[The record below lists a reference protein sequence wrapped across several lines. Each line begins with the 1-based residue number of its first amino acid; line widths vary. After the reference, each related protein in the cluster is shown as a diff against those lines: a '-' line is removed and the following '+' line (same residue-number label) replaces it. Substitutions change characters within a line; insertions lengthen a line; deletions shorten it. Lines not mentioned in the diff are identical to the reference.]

1 MSNYVFLIDQN
12 KTPLNPV
19 HPAQARKLLDSGKA
33 AVFRRYPFTLILK
46 RIIENPN
53 VYPLTL
59 KIDPG
64 SKFTGIVL
72 VTNQGNVIWGME
84 LQHRGQQI
92 KDALEHRRAVR
103 RGRRNRNTR
112 YRKAR
117 FLNRKLNHGW
127 LAPSLRHRVLT
138 TETWVKR
145 LQKFAPIGSI
155 VQELVKFDTQV
166 IQNPEIS
173 GTEYQQGTLHG
184 YECREY
190 LLEKWNRQCAYCGV
204 KDVPLEIEHI
214 QPKSKGGSDRISNLC
229 LACHK
234 CNQRKGNKDIKDF
247 LKGKPEVLNRILKQA
262 KAPLKDAA
270 SVNSTRWV
278 LFNILKSFGLPVRTG
293 TGGQTKFNRIQFDLP
308 KAHWIDAACV
318 GQCSAVDGFPVAGN
332 CRSRS
337 VSEGLTR
344 KGVVETI
351 KLATTKI
358 LRVKATGFGGRQR
371 CQTDKF
377 GYPQKHRPLR
387 PILGFCTGD
396 IVRADVLKG
405 KYAGTFTARVCPMSH
420 GYGEFVIDKKRRSI
434 KLDYLTPVHRK
445 DGYDYA

>member
-12 KTPLNPV
+12 KTPLNPI

-33 AVFRRYPFTLILK
+33 ALFRRYPCTLILK
-46 RIIENPN
+46 RVIENPT
-53 VYPLTL
+53 VYPLAL

-64 SKFTGIVL
+64 SKFTGIAL

-84 LQHRGQQI
+84 LKHRGQQI
-92 KDALEHRRAVR
+92 KDALEHRLAVR

-117 FLNRKLNHGW
+117 FLNRKRPEGW

-145 LQKFAPIGSI
+145 LHKFAPIGLI
-155 VQELVKFDTQV
+155 TQELVKFDTQA

-173 GTEYQQGTLHG
+173 STEYQQGTLHG

-247 LKGKPEVLNRILKQA
+247 LKGKSDILNRVLKQA
-262 KAPLKDAA
+262 KTPLKDAA
-270 SVNSTRWV
+270 SVNSTRWA
-278 LFNILKSFGLPVRTG
+278 LFNILKSFGVSVSTG
-293 TGGQTKFNRIQFDLP
+293 TGGQTKFNRIRLELP

-318 GQCSAVDGFPVAGN
+318 GA
-332 CRSRS
+332 
-337 VSEGLTR
+337 
-344 KGVVETI
+344 VETI
-351 KLATTKI
+351 KLVTTKI
-358 LRVKATGFGGRQR
+358 LLVKATGFGSRQR
-371 CQTDKF
+371 YQTDKF

-387 PILGFCTGD
+387 PIFGFCTGD
-396 IVRADVLKG
+396 IVRADVPKG

-434 KLDYLTPVHRK
+434 KLEYLTPVHRK

>member
-1 MSNYVFLIDQN
+1 MSNYIFLIDKN
-12 KTPLNPV
+12 KTPLNPI
-19 HPAQARKLLDSGKA
+19 HPAQARKLLDSRKA

-46 RIIENPN
+46 RVVENPN
-53 VYPLTL
+53 LYPLEL

-64 SKFTGIVL
+64 SKFTGIAL
-72 VTNQGNVIWGME
+72 VTDRGNVIWAME

-112 YRKAR
+112 YRIAR
-117 FLNRKLNHGW
+117 FLNRKRPNGW
-127 LAPSLRHRVLT
+127 LAPSLKHRILT

-145 LQKFAPIGSI
+145 LSSFAPIDCI
-155 VQELVKFDTQV
+155 VQELVKFDTQA

-173 GTEYQQGTLHG
+173 GTQYQQGTLKG

-234 CNQRKGNKDIKDF
+234 CNQRKGNRDIKDF
-247 LKGKPEVLNRILKQA
+247 LKGKPDVLNCVLKQA
-262 KAPLKDAA
+262 ASPLKDAA
-270 SVNSTRWV
+270 SVNSTRWS
-278 LFNILKSFGLPVRTG
+278 LFNTLKLTGLPVRTG
-293 TGGQTKFNRIQFDLP
+293 TGGQTKFNRIRFELP

-318 GQCSAVDGFPVAGN
+318 GKV
-332 CRSRS
+332 
-337 VSEGLTR
+337 EG
-344 KGVVETI
+344 I
-351 KLATTKI
+351 KLVTTKI
-358 LRVKATGFGGRQR
+358 LKVKTTGFGGRQR

-396 IVRADVLKG
+396 IVRADVPKG

-420 GYGEFVIDKKRRSI
+420 GCGEFVIDKKRRSI

>member
-1 MSNYVFLIDQN
+1 MSNYVFLVDQN
-12 KTPLNPV
+12 KIPLNPV
-19 HPAQARKLLDSGKA
+19 HPSQARKLLDSGKA

-46 RIIENPN
+46 RVIENPN

-64 SKFTGIVL
+64 SKFTGIAL
-72 VTNQGNVIWGME
+72 VTNQGNVIWAME

-92 KDALEHRRAVR
+92 KDALEHRLAVR

-112 YRKAR
+112 YRQAR
-117 FLNRKLNHGW
+117 FLNRKRPSGW

-145 LQKFAPIGSI
+145 LQRFAPIGSI

-204 KDVPLEIEHI
+204 KDVPFEIEHI
-214 QPKSKGGSDRISNLC
+214 QPRSKGGSDRISNLC

-234 CNQRKGNKDIKDF
+234 CNQRKGNKDVKDF
-247 LKGKPEVLNRILKQA
+247 LKGKSEVLSRVLRHA

-270 SVNSTRWV
+270 SVNSTRWA
-278 LFNILKSFGLPVRTG
+278 LFNVLKSFALPVGTG
-293 TGGQTKFNRIQFDLP
+293 SGGQTKFNRIRFELP

-318 GQCSAVDGFPVAGN
+318 GI
-332 CRSRS
+332 
-337 VSEGLTR
+337 
-344 KGVVETI
+344 VETI
-351 KLATTKI
+351 KLITTKI
-358 LRVKATGFGGRQR
+358 LKVRATGFGGRQR

-396 IVRADVLKG
+396 IVRADVPKG

-434 KLDYLTPVHRK
+434 KLDYLTPVYRK

>member
-1 MSNYVFLIDQN
+1 MSNHVFLIDSN

-33 AVFRRYPFTLILK
+33 AVFQCYPFTLILK
-46 RIIENPN
+46 RVIENPN

-64 SKFTGIVL
+64 SKFTGIAL
-72 VTNQGNVIWGME
+72 VTNQGNVVWAME

-92 KDALEHRRAVR
+92 KDALLHRRAVR
-103 RGRRNRNTR
+103 RARRNRNTR
-112 YRKAR
+112 YRQAR
-117 FLNRKLNHGW
+117 FLNRKRPDGW
-127 LAPSLRHRVLT
+127 LAPSLRHRILT
-138 TETWVKR
+138 IETWVKR
-145 LQKFAPIGSI
+145 LQKFAPLDSI
-155 VQELVKFDTQV
+155 AQELVKFDTQA

-173 GTEYQQGTLHG
+173 GIEYRAGTLKG

-214 QPKSKGGSDRISNLC
+214 QPKSQGGSDRISNLC

-234 CNQRKGNKDIKDF
+234 CNQRKGNRDIKDF
-247 LKGKPEVLNRILKQA
+247 LKGKSDVLNRVLKQA
-262 KAPLKDAA
+262 KTTLKDAA
-270 SVNSTRWV
+270 SVNSTRWA
-278 LFNILKSFGLPVRTG
+278 LFNTLKSFGLPVSNG
-293 TGGQTKFNRIQFDLP
+293 TGAQTKFNRIRFSLP

-318 GQCSAVDGFPVAGN
+318 G
-332 CRSRS
+332 
-337 VSEGLTR
+337 
-344 KGVVETI
+344 VVNAI
-351 KLATTKI
+351 KLVTTKI
-358 LRVKATGFGGRQR
+358 LKVKATGFGGRQR

-396 IVRADVLKG
+396 IVRANVPKG
-405 KYAGTFTARVCPMSH
+405 KYKGTFTARVCPMSH

-434 KLDYLTPVHRK
+434 KLDYLTSIHRK
-445 DGYDYA
+445 DGYEYA

>member
-19 HPAQARKLLDSGKA
+19 HPAQARKLLNSGKA
-33 AVFRRYPFTLILK
+33 AVFRRYPFILILK
-46 RIIENPN
+46 RVVENPN

-64 SKFTGIVL
+64 SKFTGIAL
-72 VTNQGNVIWGME
+72 VTNQGNVIWAME

-92 KDALEHRRAVR
+92 KDALLHRLAVR

-112 YRKAR
+112 YRQAR
-117 FLNRKLNHGW
+117 FLNRKRPSGRLH
-127 LAPSLRHRVLT
+127 APSLRHRVLT

-155 VQELVKFDTQV
+155 VQELIKFDTQA

-190 LLEKWNRQCAYCGV
+190 LLEKWNRQCAYCGI
-204 KDVPLEIEHI
+204 KNVPLEIEHI
-214 QPKSKGGSDRISNLC
+214 QPKSKGGSERISNLC

-247 LKGKPEVLNRILKQA
+247 LKGKPEVLNRVLCQA

-270 SVNSTRWV
+270 SVNSTRWA
-278 LFNILKSFGLPVRTG
+278 LFNVLKSFGLPVRTG
-293 TGGQTKFNRIQFDLP
+293 TGGQTKFNRIRFELP

-318 GQCSAVDGFPVAGN
+318 G
-332 CRSRS
+332 
-337 VSEGLTR
+337 
-344 KGVVETI
+344 VVEASAYLDAARYESLRVDVI
-351 KLATTKI
+351 KLVTTKI
-358 LRVKATGFGGRQR
+358 LKVRATGFGGRQR

-377 GYPQKHRPLR
+377 GYPRSTRPLR

-396 IVRADVLKG
+396 IVRADVPKG

-434 KLDYLTPVHRK
+434 KLEYLTPVHRK

>member
-1 MSNYVFLIDQN
+1 MSNHVFLIDSN

-19 HPAQARKLLDSGKA
+19 HPAQARKLLDSEKA
-33 AVFRRYPFTLILK
+33 AVFQCYPFTLILK
-46 RIIENPN
+46 RVIENPN

-64 SKFTGIVL
+64 SKFTGIAL
-72 VTNQGNVIWGME
+72 VTNQGNVVWAME

-92 KDALEHRRAVR
+92 KDALLHRRAVR

-112 YRKAR
+112 YRQAR
-117 FLNRKLNHGW
+117 FLNRKRPDGW
-127 LAPSLRHRVLT
+127 LAPSLRHRILT
-138 TETWVKR
+138 IETWVKR
-145 LQKFAPIGSI
+145 LQKFAPLDSI
-155 VQELVKFDTQV
+155 AQELVKFDTQA

-173 GTEYQQGTLHG
+173 GIEYRAGTLKG

-214 QPKSKGGSDRISNLC
+214 QPKSQGGSDRISNLC

-234 CNQRKGNKDIKDF
+234 CNQRKGNRDIKDF
-247 LKGKPEVLNRILKQA
+247 LKGKSDVLNRVVKQA
-262 KAPLKDAA
+262 KTPLKDAA
-270 SVNSTRWV
+270 SVNSTRWA
-278 LFNILKSFGLPVRTG
+278 LFNTLKSFGLPVSTG
-293 TGGQTKFNRIQFDLP
+293 TGGQTKFNRIRLSLP

-318 GQCSAVDGFPVAGN
+318 G
-332 CRSRS
+332 
-337 VSEGLTR
+337 
-344 KGVVETI
+344 VVNAI
-351 KLATTKI
+351 KLVTTKI
-358 LRVKATGFGGRQR
+358 LKVKATGFGGRQR

-396 IVRADVLKG
+396 IVRANVPKG
-405 KYAGTFTARVCPMSH
+405 KYKGTFTARVCPMSH

-434 KLDYLTPVHRK
+434 KLDYLTSIHRK
-445 DGYDYA
+445 DGYEYA

>member
-1 MSNYVFLIDQN
+1 MSNHVFLIDSN

-19 HPAQARKLLDSGKA
+19 HPAQARKLLDSEKA
-33 AVFRRYPFTLILK
+33 AVFQCYPFTLILK
-46 RIIENPN
+46 RVIENPN

-64 SKFTGIVL
+64 SKFTGIAL
-72 VTNQGNVIWGME
+72 VTNQGNVVWAME

-92 KDALEHRRAVR
+92 KDALLHRRAVR
-103 RGRRNRNTR
+103 RARRNRHTR
-112 YRKAR
+112 YRQAR
-117 FLNRKLNHGW
+117 FLNRKRPDGW
-127 LAPSLRHRVLT
+127 VAPSLRHRILT
-138 TETWVKR
+138 IETWVKR
-145 LQKFAPIGSI
+145 LQKFAPLDSI
-155 VQELVKFDTQV
+155 AQELVKFDTQA

-173 GTEYQQGTLHG
+173 GIEYQQGTLKG

-214 QPKSKGGSDRISNLC
+214 QPKSQGGSDRISNLC

-234 CNQRKGNKDIKDF
+234 CNQRKGNRDIKDF
-247 LKGKPEVLNRILKQA
+247 LKGKSDVLNRVLKQA
-262 KAPLKDAA
+262 KTTLKDAA
-270 SVNSTRWV
+270 SVNSTRWA
-278 LFNILKSFGLPVRTG
+278 LFNTLKSFGLPVSNG
-293 TGGQTKFNRIQFDLP
+293 TGGQTKFNRIRFSLP

-318 GQCSAVDGFPVAGN
+318 G
-332 CRSRS
+332 
-337 VSEGLTR
+337 
-344 KGVVETI
+344 VVNAI
-351 KLATTKI
+351 KLVTTKI
-358 LRVKATGFGGRQR
+358 LKVKATGFGGRQR

-396 IVRADVLKG
+396 IVRANVPKG
-405 KYAGTFTARVCPMSH
+405 KYKGTFTARVCPMSH

-434 KLDYLTPVHRK
+434 KLDYLTSIHRK
-445 DGYDYA
+445 DGYEYA

>member
-1 MSNYVFLIDQN
+1 MSNHVFLIDSN

-19 HPAQARKLLDSGKA
+19 HPAQARKLLDSEKA
-33 AVFRRYPFTLILK
+33 AVFQCYPFTLILK
-46 RIIENPN
+46 RVIENPN

-64 SKFTGIVL
+64 SKFTGIAL
-72 VTNQGNVIWGME
+72 VTNQGHVVWAME

-92 KDALEHRRAVR
+92 KDALLHRRAVR

-112 YRKAR
+112 YRQAR
-117 FLNRKLNHGW
+117 FLNRKRPDGW
-127 LAPSLRHRVLT
+127 LAPSLRHRILT
-138 TETWVKR
+138 IETWVKR
-145 LQKFAPIGSI
+145 LQKFAPLDSI
-155 VQELVKFDTQV
+155 AQELVNFDTQA

-173 GTEYQQGTLHG
+173 GIEYRAGTFKG

-214 QPKSKGGSDRISNLC
+214 QPKSQGGSDRISNLC

-234 CNQRKGNKDIKDF
+234 CNQRKGNRDIKDF
-247 LKGKPEVLNRILKQA
+247 LKGKSDVLNRVVKQA
-262 KAPLKDAA
+262 KTPLKDAA
-270 SVNSTRWV
+270 SVNSTRWA
-278 LFNILKSFGLPVRTG
+278 LFNTLKSFGLPVSNG
-293 TGGQTKFNRIQFDLP
+293 TGGQTKFNRIRLSLP

-318 GQCSAVDGFPVAGN
+318 G
-332 CRSRS
+332 
-337 VSEGLTR
+337 
-344 KGVVETI
+344 VVNAI
-351 KLATTKI
+351 KLVTTKI
-358 LRVKATGFGGRQR
+358 LKVKATGFGGRQR

-396 IVRADVLKG
+396 IVRANVPKG
-405 KYAGTFTARVCPMSH
+405 KYKGTFTARVCPMSH

-434 KLDYLTPVHRK
+434 KLDYLTSIHRK
-445 DGYDYA
+445 DGYEYA

>member
-19 HPAQARKLLDSGKA
+19 HPVQGRKVLDSDKA
-33 AVFRRYPFTLILK
+33 AIFRRYPFTLILK
-46 RIIENPN
+46 RVIENPN

-64 SKFTGIVL
+64 SKVTGIAL
-72 VTNQGNVIWGME
+72 VTNQGNVIWAME

-92 KDALEHRRAVR
+92 KDALEHRRPVR

-112 YRKAR
+112 YTQAR
-117 FLNRKLNHGW
+117 FLNRKRPDGW

-138 TETWVKR
+138 VETWIKR
-145 LQKFAPIGSI
+145 LGKFAPIGSI
-155 VQELVKFDTQV
+155 AQELVKFDTQA

-234 CNQRKGNKDIKDF
+234 CNQKKGNKDIKEF
-247 LKGKPEVLNRILKQA
+247 LKGKSDVLNRVLRQA

-270 SVNSTRWV
+270 SVNSTRWS
-278 LFNILKSFGLPVRTG
+278 LFNTLKRFDLPVTTG
-293 TGGQTKFNRIQFDLP
+293 TGGQTKFNRIRFELK

-318 GQCSAVDGFPVAGN
+318 G
-332 CRSRS
+332 
-337 VSEGLTR
+337 
-344 KGVVETI
+344 VVETI
-351 KLATTKI
+351 KLVTTKI
-358 LRVKATGFGGRQR
+358 LKVKATGFGGRQR

-396 IVRADVLKG
+396 IVRADVPKG
-405 KYAGTFTARVCPMSH
+405 KYAGSFTARVCPMSH
-420 GYGEFVIDKKRRSI
+420 GYGEFVINKKRRSI
-434 KLDYLTPVHRK
+434 KLEYLTPVHRK

>member
-1 MSNYVFLIDQN
+1 MSNHVFLIDSN

-19 HPAQARKLLDSGKA
+19 HPAQARKLLDPEKA
-33 AVFRRYPFTLILK
+33 AVFQCYPFTLILK
-46 RIIENPN
+46 RVIENPN

-64 SKFTGIVL
+64 SKFTGIAL
-72 VTNQGNVIWGME
+72 VTNQGNVVWAME

-92 KDALEHRRAVR
+92 KEALLHRRAVR

-112 YRKAR
+112 YRQAR
-117 FLNRKLNHGW
+117 FLNRKRPDGW
-127 LAPSLRHRVLT
+127 LAPSLRHRILT
-138 TETWVKR
+138 IETWVKR
-145 LQKFAPIGSI
+145 LQKFAPLDSI
-155 VQELVKFDTQV
+155 AQELVKFDTQA

-173 GTEYQQGTLHG
+173 GIEYQQGTLKG

-214 QPKSKGGSDRISNLC
+214 QPKSQGGSDRISNLC

-234 CNQRKGNKDIKDF
+234 CNQRKGNRDIKDF
-247 LKGKPEVLNRILKQA
+247 LKGKSDVLNRVLKQA
-262 KAPLKDAA
+262 KTTLKDAA
-270 SVNSTRWV
+270 SVNSTRWA
-278 LFNILKSFGLPVRTG
+278 LFNTLKSFGLPVSTG
-293 TGGQTKFNRIQFDLP
+293 TGGQTKFNRIRFSLP

-318 GQCSAVDGFPVAGN
+318 G
-332 CRSRS
+332 
-337 VSEGLTR
+337 
-344 KGVVETI
+344 VVNAI
-351 KLATTKI
+351 KVVTTKI
-358 LRVKATGFGGRQR
+358 LKVKATGFGGRQR

-396 IVRADVLKG
+396 IVRANVPKG
-405 KYAGTFTARVCPMSH
+405 KYKGTFTARVCPMSH

-434 KLDYLTPVHRK
+434 KLDYLTSIHRK
-445 DGYDYA
+445 DGYEYA

>member
-1 MSNYVFLIDQN
+1 MSNYVFLIDSNQ
-12 KTPLNPV
+12 TPLNPV
-19 HPAQARKLLDSGKA
+19 HPKQARKLLDAGAA

-46 RIIENPN
+46 RVIDNPN

-64 SKFTGIVL
+64 SKFTGIAL

-92 KDALEHRRAVR
+92 KNALEHRRAVR

-112 YRKAR
+112 YRQAR
-117 FLNRKLNHGW
+117 WMNRKRPNGW
-127 LAPSLRHRVLT
+127 LAPSLKHRILT
-138 TETWVKR
+138 TQTWVKR
-145 LQKFAPIGSI
+145 IQKFASIGSI

-173 GTEYQQGTLHG
+173 GIEYRAGTLKG
-184 YECREY
+184 YECRQY

-204 KDVPLEIEHI
+204 QDVRLEIEHI

-247 LKGKPEVLNRILKQA
+247 LKGKSELLNRVLKQA
-262 KAPLKDAA
+262 KTPLKDAA
-270 SVNSTRWV
+270 SVNSTRWA
-278 LFNILKSFGLPVRTG
+278 LFNTLKSFGLPLSTG
-293 TGGQTKFNRIQFDLP
+293 TGGQTKFNRMQFGLP

-318 GQCSAVDGFPVAGN
+318 G
-332 CRSRS
+332 S
-337 VSEGLTR
+337 VQ
-344 KGVVETI
+344 TI
-351 KLATTKI
+351 KLITTRI
-358 LRVKATGFGGRQR
+358 LKVKARGFGGRQR

-387 PILGFCTGD
+387 PILGFSTGD
-396 IVRADVLKG
+396 IVRADVPKG

-420 GYGEFVIDKKRRSI
+420 GYGEFVIDNKRRSI
-434 KLDYLTPVHRK
+434 KLEYLTPVHQK
-445 DGYDYA
+445 DGYDYP

>member
-1 MSNYVFLIDQN
+1 MSNHVFLIDSN

-19 HPAQARKLLDSGKA
+19 HPAQARKLLDSEKA
-33 AVFRRYPFTLILK
+33 AVFQCYPFTLILK
-46 RIIENPN
+46 RVIENPN

-64 SKFTGIVL
+64 SKFTGIAL
-72 VTNQGNVIWGME
+72 VTNQGNVVWAME

-92 KDALEHRRAVR
+92 KDALLHRRAVR

-112 YRKAR
+112 YRQAR
-117 FLNRKLNHGW
+117 FLNRKRPDGW
-127 LAPSLRHRVLT
+127 LAPSLRHRILT
-138 TETWVKR
+138 IETWVKR
-145 LQKFAPIGSI
+145 LQKFAPLDSI
-155 VQELVKFDTQV
+155 AQELVNFDTQA

-173 GTEYQQGTLHG
+173 GIEYRAGTLKG

-214 QPKSKGGSDRISNLC
+214 QPKSQGGSDRISNLC

-234 CNQRKGNKDIKDF
+234 CNQRKGNRDIKDF
-247 LKGKPEVLNRILKQA
+247 LKGESDVLNRVVKQA
-262 KAPLKDAA
+262 KTPLKDAA
-270 SVNSTRWV
+270 SVNSTRWA
-278 LFNILKSFGLPVRTG
+278 LFNTLKSFGLPVSNG
-293 TGGQTKFNRIQFDLP
+293 TGGQTKFNRIRLSLP

-318 GQCSAVDGFPVAGN
+318 G
-332 CRSRS
+332 
-337 VSEGLTR
+337 
-344 KGVVETI
+344 VVNAI
-351 KLATTKI
+351 KLVTTKI
-358 LRVKATGFGGRQR
+358 LKVKATGFGGRQR

-377 GYPQKHRPLR
+377 GYPQKHRSLR

-396 IVRADVLKG
+396 IVRTNVPKG
-405 KYAGTFTARVCPMSH
+405 KYKGTFTARVCPMSH

-434 KLDYLTPVHRK
+434 KLDYLTSIHRK
-445 DGYDYA
+445 DGYEYA

>member
-12 KTPLNPV
+12 KVPLNPV
-19 HPAQARKLLDSGKA
+19 HPAHARKLLDSGKA
-33 AVFRRYPFTLILK
+33 AVFRRYPFVLILK
-46 RIIENPN
+46 RPIENPN
-53 VYPLTL
+53 VYSLTL

-64 SKFTGIVL
+64 SKFTGIAL
-72 VTNQGNVIWGME
+72 VTNQGDVVWAME

-92 KDALEHRRAVR
+92 KDALEHRLAMR

-112 YRKAR
+112 YRQAR
-117 FLNRKLNHGW
+117 FLNRKRPNSW

-138 TETWVKR
+138 VETWVKR
-145 LQKFAPIGSI
+145 LQKFAPIGSFA
-155 VQELVKFDTQV
+155 QELVKFDTQA

-204 KDVPLEIEHI
+204 KDVSLEIEHI

-247 LKGKPEVLNRILKQA
+247 LKGKSDVLNRVLRQA

-270 SVNSTRWV
+270 SVNATRWA
-278 LFNILKSFGLPVRTG
+278 LFSALKSFDLPVSTG
-293 TGGQTKFNRIQFDLP
+293 TGGQTKFNRIRFELP

-318 GQCSAVDGFPVAGN
+318 G
-332 CRSRS
+332 
-337 VSEGLTR
+337 
-344 KGVVETI
+344 VVGTI
-351 KLATTKI
+351 KLVTAKI
-358 LRVKATGFGGRQR
+358 LKVKATGFGGRQR
-371 CQTDKF
+371 CQTNKF

-387 PILGFCTGD
+387 PILGFSTGD
-396 IVRADVLKG
+396 IVRADVPKG
-405 KYAGTFTARVCPMSH
+405 KYTGTFTARVCPMSH
-420 GYGEFVIDKKRRSI
+420 GYGEFVINKKRRSI

>member
-1 MSNYVFLIDQN
+1 MSNHVFLIDSN

-19 HPAQARKLLDSGKA
+19 HPAQARKLLDSEKA
-33 AVFRRYPFTLILK
+33 AVFQCYPFTLILK
-46 RIIENPN
+46 RVIENPN

-64 SKFTGIVL
+64 SKFTGIAL
-72 VTNQGNVIWGME
+72 VTNQGNVVWAME

-92 KDALEHRRAVR
+92 KDALLHRRAVR

-112 YRKAR
+112 YRQAR
-117 FLNRKLNHGW
+117 FLNRKRPDGW
-127 LAPSLRHRVLT
+127 LAPSLRHRILT
-138 TETWVKR
+138 IETWVKR
-145 LQKFAPIGSI
+145 LQKFAPLDSI
-155 VQELVKFDTQV
+155 AQELVNFDTQA

-173 GTEYQQGTLHG
+173 GIEYRAGTLKG

-214 QPKSKGGSDRISNLC
+214 QPKSQGGSDRISNLC

-234 CNQRKGNKDIKDF
+234 CNQRKGNRDIKDF
-247 LKGKPEVLNRILKQA
+247 LKGKSDVLNRVVKQA
-262 KAPLKDAA
+262 KTPLKDAA
-270 SVNSTRWV
+270 SVNSTRWA
-278 LFNILKSFGLPVRTG
+278 LFNTLKSFGLPVSNG
-293 TGGQTKFNRIQFDLP
+293 TGGQTKFNRIRLSLP

-318 GQCSAVDGFPVAGN
+318 G
-332 CRSRS
+332 
-337 VSEGLTR
+337 
-344 KGVVETI
+344 VVNAI
-351 KLATTKI
+351 KLVTTKI
-358 LRVKATGFGGRQR
+358 LKVKATGFGGRQR

-396 IVRADVLKG
+396 IVRANVPKG
-405 KYAGTFTARVCPMSH
+405 KYKGTFTARVCPMSH

-434 KLDYLTPVHRK
+434 KLDYLTSIHRK
-445 DGYDYA
+445 DGYEYA

>member
-19 HPAQARKLLDSGKA
+19 HPSQARKLLDSGKA

-46 RIIENPN
+46 RVIENPN
-53 VYPLTL
+53 IYPLTL

-64 SKFTGIVL
+64 SKFTGIAL
-72 VTNQGNVIWGME
+72 VTSRGDVIWGME

-112 YRKAR
+112 YRQAR
-117 FLNRKLNHGW
+117 FLNRKRPDGW
-127 LAPSLRHRVLT
+127 LPPSLRHRVLT

-155 VQELVKFDTQV
+155 VQELVKFDTQA
-166 IQNPEIS
+166 IQNPEIT

-190 LLEKWNRQCAYCGV
+190 LLEKWNRQCAYCGI

-214 QPKSKGGSDRISNLC
+214 QPKSKGGLNRISNLC

-247 LKGKPEVLNRILKQA
+247 LKGKSEVLNRLLRQA

-270 SVNSTRWV
+270 SVNATRWA
-278 LFNILKSFGLPVRTG
+278 LFNVLKQFGFPVKTG
-293 TGGQTKFNRIQFDLP
+293 TGGQTKFNRIRFELP
-308 KAHWIDAACV
+308 KTHWIDAACV
-318 GQCSAVDGFPVAGN
+318 G
-332 CRSRS
+332 
-337 VSEGLTR
+337 
-344 KGVVETI
+344 VVETI
-351 KLATTKI
+351 KLVTTKI
-358 LRVKATGFGGRQR
+358 LKVKVTGFGGRQR

-396 IVRADVLKG
+396 IVRADVPKG

-420 GYGEFVIDKKRRSI
+420 GYGEFVINKKRRSI

>member
-1 MSNYVFLIDQN
+1 MSNHVFLIDSN

-19 HPAQARKLLDSGKA
+19 HPAQARKLLDSEKA
-33 AVFRRYPFTLILK
+33 AVFQCYPFTLILK
-46 RIIENPN
+46 RVIENPN

-64 SKFTGIVL
+64 SKFTGIAL
-72 VTNQGNVIWGME
+72 VTNQGNVVWAME

-92 KDALEHRRAVR
+92 KDALLHRRAVR

-112 YRKAR
+112 YRQAR
-117 FLNRKLNHGW
+117 FLNRKRPDGW
-127 LAPSLRHRVLT
+127 VAPSLRHRILT
-138 TETWVKR
+138 IETWVKR
-145 LQKFAPIGSI
+145 LQKFAPLDSI
-155 VQELVKFDTQV
+155 AQELVNFDTQA

-173 GTEYQQGTLHG
+173 GIEYRAGTLKG

-214 QPKSKGGSDRISNLC
+214 QPKSQGGSDRISNLC

-234 CNQRKGNKDIKDF
+234 CNQRKGNRDIKDF
-247 LKGKPEVLNRILKQA
+247 LKGKSDVLKRVLKQA
-262 KAPLKDAA
+262 KTTLKDAA
-270 SVNSTRWV
+270 SVNSTRWA
-278 LFNILKSFGLPVRTG
+278 LFNTLKSFGLPVSNG
-293 TGGQTKFNRIQFDLP
+293 TGAQTKFNRIRFSLP

-318 GQCSAVDGFPVAGN
+318 G
-332 CRSRS
+332 
-337 VSEGLTR
+337 
-344 KGVVETI
+344 VVNAI
-351 KLATTKI
+351 KLVTTKI
-358 LRVKATGFGGRQR
+358 LKVKATGFGGRQR

-396 IVRADVLKG
+396 IVRANVPKG
-405 KYAGTFTARVCPMSH
+405 KYKGTFTARVCPMSH

-434 KLDYLTPVHRK
+434 KLDYLTSIHRK
-445 DGYDYA
+445 DGYEYA

>member
-19 HPAQARKLLDSGKA
+19 HPAQARKLLDCGKA
-33 AVFRRYPFTLILK
+33 AVFRHYPFTLILK

-92 KDALEHRRAVR
+92 KDALLHRRAIR

-117 FLNRKLNHGW
+117 FLNRKRPDGW
-127 LAPSLRHRVLT
+127 LAPSLRHRILT

-145 LQKFAPIGSI
+145 IQKFASIGSI

-166 IQNPEIS
+166 IQNAEIS

-190 LLEKWNRQCAYCGV
+190 LLEKWNRQCAYCGA
-204 KDVPLEIEHI
+204 KNVPLEIEHI

-229 LACHK
+229 LACNK
-234 CNQRKGNKDIKDF
+234 CNQRKGNKDIFDF
-247 LKGKPEVLNRILKQA
+247 LKDKPHVLSRVLRQA

-270 SVNSTRWV
+270 SVNSTRWA
-278 LFNILKSFGLPVRTG
+278 LFNTLNSFGLPVSTG
-293 TGGQTKFNRIQFDLP
+293 TGGQTKFNRIRLELP
-308 KAHWIDAACV
+308 KAHWIDAACI
-318 GQCSAVDGFPVAGN
+318 
-332 CRSRS
+332 
-337 VSEGLTR
+337 
-344 KGVVETI
+344 GVVETI
-351 KLATTKI
+351 KFATTKI
-358 LRVKATGFGGRQR
+358 LQVKATGFGGRQR
-371 CQTDKF
+371 CQTNKF

-396 IVRADVLKG
+396 IVRADVPKG
-405 KYAGTFTARVCPMSH
+405 KYKGTFTARVCPMSH

-434 KLDYLTPVHRK
+434 KLNYLTPVHRK

>member
-1 MSNYVFLIDQN
+1 MSNYALLIDGN

-19 HPAQARKLLDSGKA
+19 HAAKARKLLDSRKA
-33 AVFRRYPFTLILK
+33 TVFRRYPFTLMLK
-46 RIIENPN
+46 RVIENAN

-64 SKFTGIVL
+64 SKFTGIAL
-72 VTNQGNVIWGME
+72 VTNQGNVIWAME

-92 KDALEHRRAVR
+92 KAALLHRLAVR
-103 RGRRNRNTR
+103 SCRRNRNTR
-112 YRKAR
+112 YRKAS
-117 FLNRKLNHGW
+117 FFNRKRPDGW
-127 LAPSLRHRVLT
+127 LAPSLAHRVFT

-155 VQELVKFDTQV
+155 VQEVVKFDTPAIV
-166 IQNPEIS
+166 NPEIS

-190 LLEKWNRQCAYCGV
+190 LLQKWNRACAYCGV

-214 QPKSKGGSDRISNLC
+214 QPKSKGGSDRISNLS

-234 CNQRKGNKDIKDF
+234 CQRKGNKDIKDF
-247 LKGKPEVLNRILKQA
+247 LKGKPDVLNTVLRQA
-262 KAPLKDAA
+262 TKPLKDAA
-270 SVNSTRWV
+270 SVNATRWA
-278 LFNILKSFGLPVRTG
+278 LLNALKRFGLPVTTG
-293 TGGQTKFNRIQFDLP
+293 TGGQTKFNRMRFELP

-318 GQCSAVDGFPVAGN
+318 G
-332 CRSRS
+332 
-337 VSEGLTR
+337 
-344 KGVVETI
+344 VVETI
-351 KLATTKI
+351 KLVTTKI
-358 LRVKATGFGGRQR
+358 LKVKATGFGGRQR

-377 GYPQKHRPLR
+377 GYPIKHRPLR
-387 PILGFCTGD
+387 PIHGFCTGD

-405 KYAGTFTARVCPMSH
+405 KYKGTFTARVCPMSH

-434 KLDYLTPVHRK
+434 KLDYLTPVHRR

>member
-1 MSNYVFLIDQN
+1 MSNHVFLIDSN

-19 HPAQARKLLDSGKA
+19 HPAQARKLLDSEKA
-33 AVFRRYPFTLILK
+33 AVFQCYPFTLILK
-46 RIIENPN
+46 RVIENPN

-64 SKFTGIVL
+64 SKFTGIAL
-72 VTNQGNVIWGME
+72 VTNQGNVVWAME

-92 KDALEHRRAVR
+92 KDALLHRRAVR

-112 YRKAR
+112 YRQAR
-117 FLNRKLNHGW
+117 FLNRKRPDGW
-127 LAPSLRHRVLT
+127 LAPSLRHRILT
-138 TETWVKR
+138 IETWVKR
-145 LQKFAPIGSI
+145 LQKFAPLDSI
-155 VQELVKFDTQV
+155 AQELVKFDTQA

-173 GTEYQQGTLHG
+173 GIEYQQGTLKG

-214 QPKSKGGSDRISNLC
+214 QPKSQGGSDRISNLC

-234 CNQRKGNKDIKDF
+234 CNQRKGNRDIKDF
-247 LKGKPEVLNRILKQA
+247 LKGKSDVLNRVLKQA
-262 KAPLKDAA
+262 KTTLKDAA
-270 SVNSTRWV
+270 SVNSTRWA
-278 LFNILKSFGLPVRTG
+278 LFNTLKSFGLPVSTG
-293 TGGQTKFNRIQFDLP
+293 TGGQTKFNRIRFSLP

-318 GQCSAVDGFPVAGN
+318 G
-332 CRSRS
+332 
-337 VSEGLTR
+337 
-344 KGVVETI
+344 VVNAI
-351 KLATTKI
+351 KVVTTKI
-358 LRVKATGFGGRQR
+358 LKVKATGFGGRQR

-396 IVRADVLKG
+396 IVRANVPKG
-405 KYAGTFTARVCPMSH
+405 KYKGTFTARVCPMSH

-434 KLDYLTPVHRK
+434 KLDYLTSIHRK
-445 DGYDYA
+445 DGYEYA

>member
-1 MSNYVFLIDQN
+1 MSNHVFLIDSN

-19 HPAQARKLLDSGKA
+19 HPAQARKLLDSEKA
-33 AVFRRYPFTLILK
+33 AVFQCYPFTLILK
-46 RIIENPN
+46 RVIENPN

-64 SKFTGIVL
+64 SKFTGIAL
-72 VTNQGNVIWGME
+72 VTNQGNVVWAME

-92 KDALEHRRAVR
+92 KDALLHRTAVR

-112 YRKAR
+112 YRQAR
-117 FLNRKLNHGW
+117 FLNRKRPDGW
-127 LAPSLRHRVLT
+127 LAPSLRHRILT
-138 TETWVKR
+138 IETWVKR
-145 LQKFAPIGSI
+145 LQKFAPLDSI
-155 VQELVKFDTQV
+155 AQELVNFDTQA

-173 GTEYQQGTLHG
+173 GIEYQQGTLKG

-214 QPKSKGGSDRISNLC
+214 QPKSQGGSDRISNLC

-234 CNQRKGNKDIKDF
+234 CNQRKGNRDLKDF
-247 LKGKPEVLNRILKQA
+247 LKGKSDVLNRVLKQA
-262 KAPLKDAA
+262 KTPLKDAA
-270 SVNSTRWV
+270 SVNSSRWA
-278 LFNILKSFGLPVRTG
+278 LFNTLKSFGLPVSTG
-293 TGGQTKFNRIQFDLP
+293 SGGQTKFNRIRFSLP

-318 GQCSAVDGFPVAGN
+318 G
-332 CRSRS
+332 
-337 VSEGLTR
+337 
-344 KGVVETI
+344 VVNAI
-351 KLATTKI
+351 KLVTTKI
-358 LRVKATGFGGRQR
+358 LKVKATGFGGRQR

-396 IVRADVLKG
+396 IVRANVPKG
-405 KYAGTFTARVCPMSH
+405 KYKGTFTARVCPMSH
-420 GYGEFVIDKKRRSI
+420 GYGEFVIDNKRRSI
-434 KLDYLTPVHRK
+434 KLDYLTSIHRK
-445 DGYDYA
+445 DGYEYA

>member
-1 MSNYVFLIDQN
+1 MSNHVFLIDSN

-19 HPAQARKLLDSGKA
+19 HPAQARKLLDSEKA
-33 AVFRRYPFTLILK
+33 AVFQCYPFTLILK
-46 RIIENPN
+46 RVIENPN

-64 SKFTGIVL
+64 SKFTGIAL
-72 VTNQGNVIWGME
+72 VTNQGNVVWAME

-92 KDALEHRRAVR
+92 KDALLHRRAIR
-103 RGRRNRNTR
+103 RGRRNRSTR
-112 YRKAR
+112 YRPAR
-117 FLNRKLNHGW
+117 FLNRKRPDGW
-127 LAPSLRHRVLT
+127 LAPSLRHRILT
-138 TETWVKR
+138 IETWVKR
-145 LQKFAPIGSI
+145 LQKFAPLDSI
-155 VQELVKFDTQV
+155 AQELVKFDTQA

-173 GTEYQQGTLHG
+173 GIEYQQGTLKG

-214 QPKSKGGSDRISNLC
+214 QPKSQGGSDRISNLC

-234 CNQRKGNKDIKDF
+234 CNQRKGNRDIKDF
-247 LKGKPEVLNRILKQA
+247 LKGKSDVLNRVLKQA
-262 KAPLKDAA
+262 KTTLKDAA
-270 SVNSTRWV
+270 SVNSTRWA
-278 LFNILKSFGLPVRTG
+278 LFNTLKSFGLPVSTG
-293 TGGQTKFNRIQFDLP
+293 TGGQTKFNRIRLEWP

-318 GQCSAVDGFPVAGN
+318 G
-332 CRSRS
+332 
-337 VSEGLTR
+337 
-344 KGVVETI
+344 VVNAI
-351 KLATTKI
+351 KLVTTKI
-358 LRVKATGFGGRQR
+358 LKVKATGFGGRQR

-396 IVRADVLKG
+396 IVRANVPKG
-405 KYAGTFTARVCPMSH
+405 KYKGTFTARVCPMSH

-434 KLDYLTPVHRK
+434 KLDYLTSIHRK
-445 DGYDYA
+445 DGYEYA

>member
-1 MSNYVFLIDQN
+1 MSNHVFLLDSN

-19 HPAQARKLLDSGKA
+19 HPAQARKLLDSEKA
-33 AVFRRYPFTLILK
+33 AVFQCYPFTLILK
-46 RIIENPN
+46 RVIENPN

-64 SKFTGIVL
+64 SKFTGIAL
-72 VTNQGNVIWGME
+72 VTNQGNVVWAME

-92 KDALEHRRAVR
+92 KDALLHRRAVR

-112 YRKAR
+112 YRQAR
-117 FLNRKLNHGW
+117 FLNRKRPDGW
-127 LAPSLRHRVLT
+127 LAPSLRHRILT
-138 TETWVKR
+138 IETWVKR
-145 LQKFAPIGSI
+145 LQKFAPLDSI
-155 VQELVKFDTQV
+155 AQELVNFDTQA

-173 GTEYQQGTLHG
+173 GIEYRAGTLKG

-214 QPKSKGGSDRISNLC
+214 QPKSQGGSDRISNLC

-234 CNQRKGNKDIKDF
+234 CNQRKGNRDIKDF
-247 LKGKPEVLNRILKQA
+247 LKGKSDVLNRVLKQA
-262 KAPLKDAA
+262 KTTLKDAA
-270 SVNSTRWV
+270 SVNSTRWA
-278 LFNILKSFGLPVRTG
+278 LFNTLKSFGLPVSTG
-293 TGGQTKFNRIQFDLP
+293 TGGQTKFNRIRFSLP

-318 GQCSAVDGFPVAGN
+318 G
-332 CRSRS
+332 
-337 VSEGLTR
+337 
-344 KGVVETI
+344 VVNAI
-351 KLATTKI
+351 KLVTTKI
-358 LRVKATGFGGRQR
+358 LKVKATGFGGRQR

-396 IVRADVLKG
+396 IVRANVPKG
-405 KYAGTFTARVCPMSH
+405 KYKGTFTARVCPMSH

-434 KLDYLTPVHRK
+434 KLDYLTSIHRK
-445 DGYDYA
+445 DGYEYA

>member
-1 MSNYVFLIDQN
+1 MHEKHLIIEEPCEGKLSCTVL
-12 KTPLNPV
+12 KTNGVGDNLVEFN
-19 HPAQARKLLDSGKA
+19 
-33 AVFRRYPFTLILK
+33 PFTLVLK
-46 RIIENPN
+46 RVIENPN
-53 VYPLTL
+53 LYPLIL

-64 SKFTGIVL
+64 SKFTGIAL
-72 VTNQGNVIWGME
+72 VTNQGNVIWAME

-92 KDALEHRRAVR
+92 KDSLTRRRAVR

-112 YRKAR
+112 YRQAR
-117 FLNRKLNHGW
+117 FLNRKRPHSW

-138 TETWVKR
+138 TQTWVKR
-145 LQKFAPIGSI
+145 LEKFAPIGSI
-155 VQELVKFDTQV
+155 VQELVKFDTQA

-190 LLEKWNRQCAYCGV
+190 LLEKWNRQCAYCGI

-214 QPKSKGGSDRISNLC
+214 QPKSKGGSERLSNLC

-234 CNQRKGNKDIKDF
+234 CNQRKGNQSIKDF
-247 LKGKPEVLNRILKQA
+247 LKGKPDVLSRILAQTKV
-262 KAPLKDAA
+262 PLKDAT
-270 SVNSTRWV
+270 SVNSTRWA
-278 LFNILKSFGLPVRTG
+278 LLRCLKAIGLPVSTG
-293 TGGQTKFNRIQFDLP
+293 TGGQTKYNRIRFNLT

-318 GQCSAVDGFPVAGN
+318 GVVDA
-332 CRSRS
+332 
-337 VSEGLTR
+337 
-344 KGVVETI
+344 I
-351 KLATTKI
+351 KLVTTKI
-358 LRVKATGFGGRQR
+358 LKAKATGFGGRQR

-396 IVRADVLKG
+396 IVSADVPKG
-405 KYAGTFTARVCPMSH
+405 KYKGTFTARVCPMSH

-434 KLDYLTPVHRK
+434 KLEYLRSVHRK
-445 DGYDYA
+445 DGYHYG